1 LLKILTILLASATT
15 ALAQSNDQY
24 WQQLIGNNE
33 ARCAQTIVNLA
44 KQLDDANKQISDLK
58 KQLEEKK

>member
-1 LLKILTILLASATT
+1 M

-24 WQQLIGNNE
+24 WQQLVGNNE

-44 KQLDDANKQISDLK
+44 KQLDDANKQIADLK
-58 KQLEEKK
+58 KQLEAKK